1 MDFKKLKVDLI
12 GALSEGTVA
21 PGSWNL
27 GLGRR
32 LLLDRLLLLPTL
44 PEGVVDVGVVVDE
57 GVRVAPC
64 SSAVRLGALQE
75 GLLRGA
81 DGEGGVER
89 RKGQKR
95 KFEGKRK

>member
-1 MDFKKLKVDLI
+1 MYLI

-21 PGSWNL
+21 SGPRNL

-32 LLLDRLLLLPTL
+32 LLLNRLLLLPTL

-57 GVRVAPC
+57 GVRITPC

-81 DGEGGVER
+81 EMGRDGRRER
-89 RKGQKR
+89 GQKNP
-95 KFEGKRK
+95 